1 MKIIRHVMA
10 SALALLA
17 VMLPVGVGAW
27 TISDAFATAGG
38 DIIPLLDRNARLDM
52 IDYFNSGM
60 DRPSTNEL
68 AGRSSITRMDDR
80 SMRIRLT
87 DASNYQLAAL
97 PAGADTLV
105 AVIAT
110 VLTPAPDS
118 RMAVYTRS
126 WDKDLTKNIFKQPVL
141 SDWRTAG
148 GRRHRDEVAKLVPF
162 MLTAYDYDPATS
174 TLTLSDNS
182 RQCLSEEVYETVR
195 PYLKEKLVYR
205 WNGKKF
211 TAVK

>member
-17 VMLPVGVGAW
+17 LMLPVGVNAW

-38 DIIPLLDRNARLDM
+38 NIIPLLERNVRLDM
-52 IDYFNSGM
+52 IDYYNSGM
-60 DRPSTNEL
+60 DRPSHNTL
-68 AGRSSITRMDDR
+68 GGSSVFTRMDDM
-80 SMRIRLT
+80 SMRVRLT

-118 RMAVYTRS
+118 KMAVYTNS
-126 WDKDLTKNIFKQPVL
+126 WDKELTRSIFRTPSL
-141 SDWRTAG
+141 SDWLTAE

-162 MLTAYDYDPATS
+162 KLTAYDYDPATA
-174 TLTLSDNS
+174 TLTLTDNT